1 MIRLRKPKIDGKT
14 LPEQIQQ
21 ISRFLYQMVE
31 EIENSDLAV
40 GIKDIKIE
48 NDHLKIR
55 YTNSDNYIDLGKVVG
70 SNGKTPVKGVDY
82 FTSEDKAEIVNEV
95 SALLIN
101 E

>member
-14 LPEQIQQ
+14 LPEQIEQ

-48 NDHLKIR
+48 K
-55 YTNSDNYIDLGKVVG
+55 
-70 SNGKTPVKGVDY
+70 
-82 FTSEDKAEIVNEV
+82 
-95 SALLIN
+95 
-101 E
+101 